1 MKIIKRNRKF
11 VVGKSKDITLTD
23 KGSVYLSNNDNISI
37 YFDKNI
43 NFDVAKK
50 SWGFYPL
57 PSINKRLKNFRLKA
71 VLVESKN
78 FNTYFIMLVVDNKKK
93 IKDFSNYCKKENI
106 KIITWLNSK
115 NLNLI
120 KKNFRKNKN

>member
-50 SWGFYPL
+50 NWGFYPL

-78 FNTYFIMLVVDNKKK
+78 FNTYFIMLVVDNIKK
-93 IKDFSNYCKKENI
+93 IKDFSKYCKKENI

-120 KKNFRKNKN
+120 KKRFQKK

>member
-1 MKIIKRNRKF
+1 MKIIKKNRKF

-37 YFDKNI
+37 SFAKNI

-50 SWGFYPL
+50 NWGFYPL

-71 VLVESKN
+71 ALVESKN
-78 FNTYFIMLVVDNKKK
+78 FNTYFIMLVVDNIKK
-93 IKDFSNYCKKENI
+93 IKDFSKYCKKENI

-120 KKNFRKNKN
+120 KKRFQKK